1 MTESIARPR
10 AAAGALAAVAALALP
25 PSAIG
30 NDSLTIV
37 SWGGAYE
44 ASQKQAYYQPYTER
58 TGTEIVQV
66 SKSANGPAGI
76 RSQVDSG
83 NVTWDLVDVVEAAA
97 IRLCDKGYVEPI
109 DHGQLLKDGAD
120 GSPPPKDFIPTLHD
134 CFIPEILFSTVLAY
148 NRDMFDGD
156 RPDSVDDVWNVDGF
170 PGKRALEKIPAANLE
185 WALMA
190 DGVDHARVY
199 EVLRTPQGVS
209 RAFESLGRIRDDV
222 IWWTKGA
229 QAPQLL
235 ADQEVSVASSYNG
248 RIFNAR
254 VAEDQ
259 PFRIIWDGQVYEAD
273 GWVVP
278 KGRLGEEVRAFVR
291 FATDTQRLADQ
302 AQYISYGPA
311 RRSSATAVG
320 RHAEHGVAMSPHM
333 PTNPDNLET
342 GIAKSAR
349 FWADRGDSLAERFNA
364 WLAL

>member
-1 MTESIARPR
+1 MIESRHRNR
-10 AAAGALAAVAALALP
+10 AGAAGLAASVLLALP
-25 PSAIG
+25 LSAAG
-30 NDSLTIV
+30 SDSLTIV

-44 ASQKQAYYQPYTER
+44 RSQKKAYYEPYTER
-58 TGTEIVQV
+58 TGTEIIQV

-83 NVTWDLVDVVEAAA
+83 NLTWDLVDVVEAAA

-109 DHGQLLKDGAD
+109 DHGQLLKQGAD
-120 GSPPPKDFIPTLHD
+120 GSAPSQDFIPTLHD
-134 CFIPEILFSTVLAY
+134 CFIPEIIFSTVLAY
-148 NRDMFDGD
+148 NEQMFDGEA
-156 RPDSVDDVWNVDGF
+156 PDSVKDVWNVERF

-190 DGVDHARVY
+190 DGVDHERVY
-199 EVLRTPQGVS
+199 EVLRTSEGVN
-209 RAFESLGRIRDDV
+209 RAFASLDRIKDDV

-235 ADQEVSVASSYNG
+235 ADEEVSVASSYNG

-254 VAEDQ
+254 AAEDQ

-278 KGRLGEEVRAFVR
+278 KGKLNEEVKSFVR

-302 AQYISYGPA
+302 ARYISYGPA
-311 RRSSATAVG
+311 RRSSASEVG

-333 PTNPDNLET
+333 PTNPQNLET

-349 FWADRGDSLAERFNA
+349 FWANQGDSLSERFNA

>member
-1 MTESIARPR
+1 M
-10 AAAGALAAVAALALP
+10 
-25 PSAIG
+25 
-30 NDSLTIV
+30 
-37 SWGGAYE
+37 
-44 ASQKQAYYQPYTER
+44 
-58 TGTEIVQV
+58 
-66 SKSANGPAGI
+66 
-76 RSQVDSG
+76 
-83 NVTWDLVDVVEAAA
+83 
-97 IRLCDKGYVEPI
+97 RLCDKGYVEPI
-109 DHGQLLKDGAD
+109 DHGRLLKNGAD
-120 GSPPPKDFIPTLHD
+120 GSVPADDFIPELHD
-134 CFIPEILFSTVLAY
+134 CFIPEIIFSTVLAY
-148 NRDMFDGD
+148 NQEMFDGEA
-156 RPDSVDDVWNVDGF
+156 PDSVADVWNLERF

-190 DGVDHARVY
+190 DGVEHDRVY
-199 EVLRTPQGVS
+199 EVLRTREGVN
-209 RAFESLGRIRDDV
+209 RAFESLDRIKDDV

-278 KGRLGEEVRAFVR
+278 KGQLDGEVREFVR

-302 AQYISYGPA
+302 ARYISYGPA
-311 RRSSATAVG
+311 RRSSASEVG
-320 RHAEHGVAMSPHM
+320 RHAEHGVSMSPHM

-342 GIAKSAR
+342 AIPKSAR